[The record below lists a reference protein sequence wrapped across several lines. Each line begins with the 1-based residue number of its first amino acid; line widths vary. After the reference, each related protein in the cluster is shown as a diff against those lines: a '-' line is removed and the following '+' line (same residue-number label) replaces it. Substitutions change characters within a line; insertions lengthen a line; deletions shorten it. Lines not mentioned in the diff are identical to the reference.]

1 MGLRINTNVPSLAA
15 QRAITQNTVKTDR
28 AMRQLATG
36 SRFADITEG
45 AGDFAIAETLKGQ
58 VKGMEAARRNA
69 DNAIS
74 FVQVAEGGLNEQ
86 NNILIRMRELSV
98 QAASDTFSDVERE
111 MMSHEFNHLKEEFD
125 RVAQTTTFGS
135 QKLLSG
141 SSKEYEFQVGANKG
155 SDNIVK
161 YTSDTNTTGSELGV
175 DSLEV
180 SDKSLAQDS
189 LESIDTALLAIGK
202 ARASYGAVQSRF
214 DHIVSYQSEQI
225 VNLEDARSKIAD
237 TDFAKAY
244 SDVTRGMALQQYQM
258 AMLSTANQFPGNV
271 IKLIA

>member
-125 RVAQTTTFGS
+125 RIAQTTTFGS